1 MCSGVDYISEDFAFG
16 EVARKDGIVWLLFSS
31 MSSRR
36 SVETVI
42 SYARS
47 AGAERFALSATAAWS
62 VKLYAAPHR
71 FIDLLIYP

>member
-47 AGAERFALSATAAWS
+47 AGAECLMGHKVNVRFD
-62 VKLYAAPHR
+62 VVPMRY
-71 FIDLLIYP
+71 